1 MRDLA
6 SWVSTLTNLL
16 YLDPSW
22 VIFLLAQAAS
32 NAVKNPSTSSG
43 QKGGKVWEMALTSTA
58 ATAGATA
65 ATAAT
70 AAAAKS
76 AGGTTAAAG
85 GGGGATAANASVI
98 MSLSSWI
105 CSGVNSGILGT
116 SNNHFFLSLKF
127 SRNAS
132 TFGVTSVAAAE

>member
-1 MRDLA
+1 M
-6 SWVSTLTNLL
+6 
-16 YLDPSW
+16 
-22 VIFLLAQAAS
+22 
-32 NAVKNPSTSSG
+32 
-43 QKGGKVWEMALTSTA
+43 WEMAFTSTA

-65 ATAAT
+65 ATAAA

-76 AGGTTAAAG
+76 AGGTTAAA

-116 SNNHFFLSLKF
+116 SNNHFFF
-127 SRNAS
+127 
-132 TFGVTSVAAAE
+132 